1 MQKINEGI
9 VFICAFCGWLYWFR
23 RIMIVWLS
31 CRKLKWRINQNTN
44 YCWKT
49 KVGSIVDFGFD
60 IDTGQNSFKYDFNIF
75 DIDFIPVVDITAKH
89 LAVGWG
95 ITLPKIYPC
104 CSFLI
109 AFDSCHYND
118 IQQKNVSSHYI
129 QCLYFVPSV
138 TSKFIPYRRC
148 PLPLDIVHS
157 LLRLQDS
164 FVVKLFVTINSSK
177 AKSITDTDKFCY

>member
-44 YCWKT
+44 YSWKT
-49 KVGSIVDFGFD
+49 KVGSILDFSFD
-60 IDTGQNSFKYDFNIF
+60 IDTGQNSFKYDFDIF

-95 ITLPKIYPC
+95 IMVAKNISMLFVRHRVWLLPLQWHSAKKCVISLHSVPLFCPICNIKVYSIP
-104 CSFLI
+104 
-109 AFDSCHYND
+109 
-118 IQQKNVSSHYI
+118 Q
-129 QCLYFVPSV
+129 VPSASRHC
-138 TSKFIPYRRC
+138 T
-148 PLPLDIVHS
+148 
-157 LLRLQDS
+157 
-164 FVVKLFVTINSSK
+164 
-177 AKSITDTDKFCY
+177 